1 MVILRPGATPSL
13 ITYRDEGNPMEYEG
27 NFRDPTEIVDFIAVS
42 SLPNAVVVDQV
53 VVELA
58 AEPGRRLSLRGSAT

>member
-1 MVILRPGATPSL
+1 
-13 ITYRDEGNPMEYEG
+13 MEYEG